1 MNRRDGPRS
10 SKDDDMD
17 IIDVDA
23 KEQPQLPK
31 QMKVVS
37 TPRIKLKYNDISDE
51 EFRIIMKHQ
60 VGSVSI
66 NT

>member
-1 MNRRDGPRS
+1 
-10 SKDDDMD
+10 MD
-17 IIDVDA
+17 IIDADT

-31 QMKVVS
+31 QVKLVA

-60 VGSVSI
+60 VESVSFYLFVI
-66 NT
+66 SLFFMLNN